1 MLETTSAVRS
11 TGNTAGWAGSTST
24 LAYLFIVLF
33 LAAAAIGGGLVC
45 IGFGWSSALQ
55 SLCRLHA
62 AITPAH
68 ADRCP
73 PGPSPPRH
81 SAPERQSIVGLALPQ
96 CNASAHPEQL
106 AYIFAVPSHAR
117 DSWCTA
123 QNDAAG
129 LAAERDFEAHVLE
142 KSMLAEAKAAERALY
157 GNPSCSL
164 ARNHS
169 GWSRPVQP
177 LCCPIIRSWRRWS
190 RDSLKPRGRGE
201 AGVPS
206 AELTGGGLPLRRS
219 AAALNASLLR
229 HTTGGLDPR

>member
-11 TGNTAGWAGSTST
+11 TGNTVTGWAGSTST

-62 AITPAH
+62 AIAPAH

-106 AYIFAVPSHAR
+106 AYYFSVLNHAR
-117 DSWCTA
+117 
-123 QNDAAG
+123 
-129 LAAERDFEAHVLE
+129 EIE
-142 KSMLAEAKAAERALY
+142 KQLKAEAEARQSALQLETFMFAATQL
-157 GNPSCSL
+157 
-164 ARNHS
+164 
-169 GWSRPVQP
+169 Q
-177 LCCPIIRSWRRWS
+177 
-190 RDSLKPRGRGE
+190 
-201 AGVPS
+201 
-206 AELTGGGLPLRRS
+206 
-219 AAALNASLLR
+219 
-229 HTTGGLDPR
+229 